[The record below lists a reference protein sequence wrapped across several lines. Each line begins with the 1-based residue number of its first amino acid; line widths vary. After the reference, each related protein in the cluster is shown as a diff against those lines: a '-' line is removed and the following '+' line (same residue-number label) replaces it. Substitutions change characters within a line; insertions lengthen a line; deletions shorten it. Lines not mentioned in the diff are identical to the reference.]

1 MFLIK
6 YWYYLLFLLNKI
18 IFNLK
23 ILFKYLLIKLIIILI
38 FFLQNLLFFFQFA
51 YHINIFYLIQRE

>member
-6 YWYYLLFLLNKI
+6 YWHYLLFLLNKI

-23 ILFKYLLIKLIIILI
+23 TLFKYLLIKLIIILI
-38 FFLQNLLFFFQFA
+38 FFLHNLLFFFQFA
-51 YHINIFYLIQRE
+51 YYINIFYLIQRI